1 MRFGAVVLLSL
12 ACALSADRRP
22 APLRP
27 EPPRPLFAGCGAVLA
42 GGICELPRDGAIR
55 VFASADATVS
65 VDGVEA
71 KTTPSRVLKHGTV
84 HRVVVPAGARAVTVV
99 DGPSRFLLPVAP
111 PTTYAWLVEGRAIRS
126 KEPAAARVLA
136 ERALSSPDPA
146 ERALALGLIARIE
159 LARGDV
165 EQAIGHFREA
175 LALPSKRVS
184 DRAEDAFALAF
195 ALNQRSRRYAEARAA
210 LDAIEPSLAEY
221 PEGRARLPFYRAEIA
236 LETAD
241 DRATLRL
248 LDRSLAAATEL
259 GLVRLERNALGLRAA
274 VLQIQGHFDAGI
286 ATLQALDRD
295 LSADASAEPCD
306 HLDVLNNLG
315 LSLERRARARRD
327 LHEPFDESELSAVA
341 ARARALKCADP
352 YRRSIALY
360 VAATGALARGD
371 TREATRLLTEAR
383 PAAVRT
389 IDVLQWLDLEARIAL
404 AEERF
409 GDAVAKY
416 DQAIAI
422 ATVAAQTDRL
432 WRAVVGRGEALEALG
447 DPGARAAYEAA
458 EEILDGKVFALPLG
472 EGRSVY
478 LSRSEKSARLLI
490 DHLLRGNDAAAAF
503 AVARRARA
511 RLLVQTA
518 RATSVSAMGPEARKR
533 WDRAIAEY
541 RATRT
546 ALDEAAASD
555 WKLAASDLQKAGLAR
570 AATVSTMVAALDDA
584 MSSLELPHARAA
596 LADPGPGELWVAFHR
611 RREGYV
617 AFAATS
623 SAVTQFPLDVGGD
636 VGKQL
641 LDRLPLTGVRRVV
654 MLPYGPLRALDLH
667 ALPGL
672 QVPVEYALDVPYT
685 RAPVDAPESVG
696 IVADPTHD
704 LPAAREEGRAI
715 AELFTVGYAVRRA
728 EGSDATAQMVAQ
740 LLESS
745 ETFHYAGHGAF
756 GGPEGIEA
764 RLPLANG
771 TALSILDVLTRTR
784 VPRRVVLSACETGR
798 AADASTETIG
808 LAHAFVLAGSATVV
822 APTRVVP
829 DALAAKVSVGYYQA
843 LLRGDD
849 PGKALFVAQRAL
861 DPATDWAAWRL
872 FRH

>member
-1 MRFGAVVLLSL
+1 MRIGGVVLFSL
-12 ACALSADRRP
+12 ACALGADRRP
-22 APLRP
+22 TPLRP

-42 GGICELPRDGAIR
+42 GGVCELPQDSTIR
-55 VFASADATVS
+55 IFAAADARVS
-65 VDGVEA
+65 VDGVPTQ
-71 KTTPSRVLKHGTV
+71 TTPSRVLAHGTV
-84 HRVVVPAGARAVTVV
+84 HRVVVAPGARAVTVV
-99 DGPSRFLLPVAP
+99 DGTSRFLLRVAP
-111 PTTYAWLVEGRAIRS
+111 PTTLAWLVEARAIRG
-126 KEPAAARVLA
+126 KNPAAARVLA
-136 ERALSSPDPA
+136 ERALSSTDPA

-165 EQAIGHFREA
+165 ELSIGHFREA

-184 DRAEDAFALAF
+184 DRADDAFALAF

-210 LDAIEPSLAEY
+210 LDAIEPSLVEY

-248 LDRSLAAATEL
+248 LDSSLVAATEL
-259 GLVRLERNALGLRAA
+259 GLVRLERNALSLRAA

-295 LSADASAEPCD
+295 ISADATAEPCD
-306 HLDVLNNLG
+306 HLDLLLNLG

-327 LHEPFDESELSAVA
+327 LHQPYDEPELSTVA

-360 VAATGALARGD
+360 VAATAALARGD
-371 TREATRLLTEAR
+371 TGEATRLLTEAR

-389 IDVLQWLDLEARIAL
+389 IDVLQWLDLEARIAS
-404 AEERF
+404 AEKRF
-409 GDAVAKY
+409 QDAVAKY

-422 ATVAAQTDRL
+422 ATVAEQTDRL

-490 DHLLRGNDAAAAF
+490 DHLLRVDDAAAAF

-518 RATSVSAMGPEARKR
+518 RATSVSSMRPEARKR

-546 ALDEAAASD
+546 TLDDAAAND
-555 WKLAASDLQKAGLAR
+555 WKLAAPELQKAGLAR
-570 AATVSTMVAALDDA
+570 TATVNAMVAALDDA

-596 LADPGPGELWVAFHR
+596 LAEPGPGELWVAFHR
-611 RREGYV
+611 RREGFV
-617 AFAATS
+617 AFAARTGK
-623 SAVTQFPLDVGGD
+623 VTHFALDVAGD
-636 VGKQL
+636 VGEQL
-641 LDRLPLTGVRRVV
+641 LAKLPLEGVSRVV

-667 ALPGL
+667 ALPAL
-672 QVPVEYALDVPYT
+672 EVPVEYALDVPRL
-685 RAPVDAPESVG
+685 RAPVEGSESVG
-696 IVADPTHD
+696 IVADPTSD
-704 LPAAREEGRAI
+704 LPAARAEGSAI
-715 AELFTVGYAVRRA
+715 AQLFTTGYAVRRA
-728 EGSDATAQMVAQ
+728 EGSEATAQTVAQ

-745 ETFHYAGHGAF
+745 ATFHYAGHGAF

-771 TALSILDVLTRTR
+771 TALGILDVLTRTR

-808 LAHAFVLAGSATVV
+808 LAHAFVLAGSETVV

-829 DALAAKVSVGYYQA
+829 DALAAQVSIGYYRA
-843 LLRGDD
+843 LLRGND
-849 PGKALFVAQRAL
+849 PGKALFLAQRAL
-861 DPATDWAAWRL
+861 DPASDWAAWRL